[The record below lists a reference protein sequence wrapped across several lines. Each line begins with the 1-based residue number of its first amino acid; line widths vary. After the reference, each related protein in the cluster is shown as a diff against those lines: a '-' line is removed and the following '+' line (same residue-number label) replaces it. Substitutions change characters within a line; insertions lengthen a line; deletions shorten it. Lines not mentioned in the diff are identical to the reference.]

1 MIGIYK
7 VVSPTNRVY
16 IGQSRNIKK
25 RISNYKCLDCK
36 KQKRLY
42 ASFLKYGV
50 HNHKFEILEECTID
64 NLNTKERYYQ
74 DLYEVLSIK
83 GLNCTLT
90 EHGLKAMVYSDET
103 RLKMSK
109 SRIGIKLSEKTKEKL
124 RAIGKL
130 QGGNFKKGHV
140 MSQETRNKISISG
153 KGRKP
158 SDNQKQ
164 AVKLAI
170 GRKVIDTES
179 GIIYDS
185 IKDCSVVIGINQT
198 TLGRYLNGKRK
209 NKTKFE
215 FYDKIL
221 F

>member
-1 MIGIYK
+1 
-7 VVSPTNRVY
+7 
-16 IGQSRNIKK
+16 
-25 RISNYKCLDCK
+25 
-36 KQKRLY
+36 
-42 ASFLKYGV
+42 
-50 HNHKFEILEECTID
+50 
-64 NLNTKERYYQ
+64 
-74 DLYEVLSIK
+74 
-83 GLNCTLT
+83 
-90 EHGLKAMVYSDET
+90 
-103 RLKMSK
+103 MSK

-185 IKDCSVVIGINQT
+185 IKECALAIGIKANN
-198 TLGRYLNGKRK
+198 LGRYLNSKRK
-209 NKTKFE
+209 NKTKIK
-215 FYDKIL
+215 FYENTL
-221 F
+221 